1 MAIQS
6 VYEITRWIQ
15 QKIWKVSVSYE
26 KFSSQGYLQT
36 QIKDNS
42 FVETIISTKKNQNGN
57 HLC

>member
-15 QKIWKVSVSYE
+15 LKIWKVSVSYE

-42 FVETIISTKKNQNGN
+42 FVETIISTNKKSEW
-57 HLC
+57 